1 LHTLPLLIKPTAQTL
16 HQSPHS
22 NDLTM
27 TRPLKRAI
35 ALLITTLTTLTLTT
49 QSVHSNSPDNPV
61 RVLVYGDSNTWGWVP
76 TESGFP
82 TTRFPKSQRY
92 PGVLQAELGDRFEV
106 IENGLNNRTTNLD
119 YPEPIGIVAGTAFNG
134 AKTLPGLLAAHA
146 PLDLVIIMLGSN
158 DLRDP
163 FWRTAEESA
172 AAIAQ
177 LINIVKS
184 SDGSVANTYDAP
196 QILIV
201 APPRIGSMP
210 HPYIA
215 ERFSG
220 AEQVSKRF
228 ADAYRTVTEEVEVSF
243 LDATAAIG
251 VTNGWDG
258 IHISAEQHQLLGSA
272 IAAKIHTLLA
282 R

>member
-1 LHTLPLLIKPTAQTL
+1 
-16 HQSPHS
+16 
-22 NDLTM
+22 M
-27 TRPLKRAI
+27 TRPFTRAI
-35 ALLITTLTTLTLTT
+35 ALLIATLTTLTLTT
-49 QSVHSNSPDNPV
+49 RTVHSDSPDTPV

-82 TTRFPKSQRY
+82 TTRFSKAERY
-92 PGVLQAELGDRFEV
+92 PGVMQAELGSGFE
-106 IENGLNNRTTNLD
+106 ILENGLNNRTTNLD

-134 AKTLPGLLAAHA
+134 ARTLPGLLAAHA
-146 PLDLVIIMLGSN
+146 PLDLVVMMLGSN
-158 DLRDP
+158 DLREP
-163 FWRTAEESA
+163 FWRTAAESA

-177 LINIVKS
+177 LIDIVKS
-184 SDGSVANTYDAP
+184 SDGSIANTYAAP

-201 APPRIGSMP
+201 APPRIGPMP

-220 AEQVSKRF
+220 AEQVSKEF
-228 ADAYRTVTEEVEVSF
+228 ADAYRAVAEAAEVSF
-243 LDATAAIG
+243 LDATEAIG

-258 IHISAEQHQLLGSA
+258 IHISAEQHQQLGSA

-282 R
+282 Q